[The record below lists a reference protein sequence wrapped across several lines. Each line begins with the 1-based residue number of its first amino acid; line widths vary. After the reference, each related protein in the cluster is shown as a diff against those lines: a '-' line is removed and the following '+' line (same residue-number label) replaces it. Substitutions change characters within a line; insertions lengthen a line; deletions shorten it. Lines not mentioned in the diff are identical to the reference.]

1 MMLLDQSLAIGLVTP
16 KGFPALFN
24 YFIDVV
30 LCCAYI
36 NTFLGT
42 NNGNSNN
49 TYDSLLKQN
58 LLTIFVSEKKRVNS
72 MFIK

>member
-1 MMLLDQSLAIGLVTP
+1 MMLLDQSLDIGLVTP

-24 YFIDVV
+24 YFIV
-30 LCCAYI
+30 LI
-36 NTFLGT
+36 NIFLRK
-42 NNGNSNN
+42 NNGNSLN
-49 TYDSLLKQN
+49 TYNFLLKQN